1 MKVFVT
7 MNVHVQLKAVEIE
20 AAGPLIRLGNIS
32 PIISHGIGPNPIE
45 KLTTYT
51 ISAKSGI
58 HPGTSIPLKS
68 YKYVKNV
75 GTIHLCFSCG

>member
-1 MKVFVT
+1 MNVFVT
-7 MNVHVQLKAVEIE
+7 INVHVQLKAVEIE

-68 YKYVKNV
+68 YKYRYINYNLLV
-75 GTIHLCFSCG
+75 FSIW